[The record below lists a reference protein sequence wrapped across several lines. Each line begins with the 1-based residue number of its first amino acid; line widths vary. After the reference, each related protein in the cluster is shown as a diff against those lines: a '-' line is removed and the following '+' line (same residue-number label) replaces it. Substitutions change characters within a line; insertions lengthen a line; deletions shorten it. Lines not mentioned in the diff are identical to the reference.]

1 MDGSWAAQY
10 QKEETDENGN
20 GILDPILDEEGSPV
34 VDQEKLNRYQYN
46 SKELTEDL
54 GLNWNDYGVRM
65 YDPAIARWNAVD
77 PLAEDFYSWSP
88 YNYVLGNP
96 IMLVDPDGKAA
107 SEPPVNGLELF
118 ADDTGV
124 YYWDSDE
131 KNYWYY
137 TFLSDGTQA
146 TGTYVADEF
155 SEPVGDYS
163 IVFDL
168 SGEKEHHKSTT
179 EKRANRLGGAWGNNK
194 YLKDLNRKK

>member
-1 MDGSWAAQY
+1 MDGPWAAQY

-54 GLNWNDYGVRM
+54 GLNWNDYGFRM

-137 TFLSDGTQA
+137 
-146 TGTYVADEF
+146 
-155 SEPVGDYS
+155 
-163 IVFDL
+163 
-168 SGEKEHHKSTT
+168 
-179 EKRANRLGGAWGNNK
+179 
-194 YLKDLNRKK
+194 